1 MAMGS
6 ADYARA
12 LATRAAQHASAEGA
26 LEIHERWE
34 HVALM
39 QPHTIAA
46 IIRMATDPRFDITAW
61 LPRIQAPTLLLTPG
75 ASEVLNAD
83 GQPTMS
89 ALIPQCEQVVF
100 ANAPH
105 TIFFDY
111 RQQCIDAARD
121 FIGRHRI
128 D

>member
-1 MAMGS
+1 
-6 ADYARA
+6 
-12 LATRAAQHASAEGA
+12 
-26 LEIHERWE
+26 
-34 HVALM
+34 
-39 QPHTIAA
+39 
-46 IIRMATDPRFDITAW
+46 
-61 LPRIQAPTLLLTPG
+61 
-75 ASEVLNAD
+75 
-83 GQPTMS
+83 
-89 ALIPQCEQVVF
+89 LIPQCEQVVF